1 MWVKLLLRLVEE
13 ISKLPSFNITKKR
26 KKYFQLAVDF
36 WYITVIDFCIQIRYL
51 HRRLIKIETNT
62 IPKNL
67 YRWYHVIGFQQVK
80 LLDLRNKSHF
90 KSISHKKQSVSMNV
104 LIDSIN
110 KRSGSVTTYWRISR
124 SSLLL
129 VIETKLSCWI
139 AKCQTWRTIRA
150 WNNERWSCDVYVPIF
165 VRRDIH
171 KELMTYPKRL

>member
-67 YRWYHVIGFQQVK
+67 YR
-80 LLDLRNKSHF
+80 
-90 KSISHKKQSVSMNV
+90 
-104 LIDSIN
+104 
-110 KRSGSVTTYWRISR
+110 
-124 SSLLL
+124 
-129 VIETKLSCWI
+129 
-139 AKCQTWRTIRA
+139 
-150 WNNERWSCDVYVPIF
+150 
-165 VRRDIH
+165 
-171 KELMTYPKRL
+171 